1 MSKPPG
7 TKAESD
13 NVRVAIRCRPLN
25 DKEEASN
32 CQVVAKINRLR
43 GEVTIGHPRN
53 KGNSSN
59 PVDKTFTFDLVFD
72 MDAAQTEVYN
82 ETARPIVDSVLEGY
96 NGTIFAYGQT
106 GTGKTYTMAGVPG
119 VSELSGII
127 PNSFAHIFGH
137 IAKCEGEVRFLV
149 RVSYLQIYN
158 EDVCDLL
165 GKDPTSKL
173 EVKERPDIGVYVKSL
188 SSFIVKSPNE
198 MDKLMA
204 KGNKSRAVGSTD
216 MNEFSSRSHTIF
228 TITIERSEIGA
239 DKKQHLRMG
248 KLHLVDLAGSE
259 RQSKTGATGDRL
271 KEAVKINLSLST
283 LGNVISALVDGKS
296 THIPYRNSNLT
307 RLLQDSL
314 GGNSKT
320 VMIANIGPADY
331 NADESLNT
339 LRYANRA
346 KNIKNKAIINEDPK
360 DAMLREFQK
369 EIESLRKK
377 LEEETG
383 DEGSSEE
390 EVMENGKKVKR
401 KRPKSGYLSPRSLAN
416 QKAKIDADRKALLEK
431 KGLAEEERDRAA
443 KELQQREDELKR
455 TQEEQKTMEQRLN
468 DLQSKVIVGGVNL
481 LEKAEEQERL
491 LEQSKV
497 KLEQRRKKEEEM
509 KLKLQHSEAEHAM
522 LEEKYANLQEEAT
535 GKTKKLKEVWKQ
547 FQSAKDEIAELRAEF
562 QAENEDLLD
571 SIRQLSKE
579 IQFKMLIINQYIP
592 AEYQELIESQAV
604 WHEDTA
610 EWHIRGIAYA
620 GNNMGK
626 ETSSAHQQDYHYDT
640 SDAYLTYK
648 VGNRDVTGGSQQSTK
663 RKTKTPTM
671 KSRKASTEDR
681 EKYPESRGLMS
692 RQQHYA

>member
-1 MSKPPG
+1 MAETDAKP
-7 TKAESD
+7 ESD
-13 NVRVAIRCRPLN
+13 NVRVAIRCRPLS
-25 DKEEASN
+25 DKEKGSS
-32 CQVVAKINRLR
+32 CQMAVKINRLR
-43 GEVTIGHPRN
+43 GEVTIGHQR
-53 KGNSSN
+53 GRGSSN
-59 PVDKTFTFDLVFD
+59 VAEKTFTFDLVFD

-82 ETARPIVDSVLEGY
+82 ETARPIVESVLEGY

-106 GTGKTYTMAGVPG
+106 GTGKTFTMVGVPG

-137 IAKCEGEVRFLV
+137 IAKCEGEVKFLV

-165 GKDPTSKL
+165 GKNPTTKL
-173 EVKERPDIGVYVKSL
+173 EVKERPDVGVYVKGL
-188 SSFIVKSPNE
+188 SSFIVKSPSE
-198 MDKLMA
+198 MEKLMA
-204 KGNKSRAVGSTD
+204 KGNKSRAVGATD

-228 TITIERSEIGA
+228 SITLERSEIGL

-259 RQSKTGATGDRL
+259 RQSKTGATGDRFQ
-271 KEAVKINLSLST
+271 EAVKINLSLST

-296 THIPYRNSNLT
+296 THIPYRNSKLT

-320 VMIANIGPADY
+320 VMIANVGPADY

-346 KNIKNKAIINEDPK
+346 KNIKNRAVINEDPK

-369 EIESLRKK
+369 EIESLRAK
-377 LEEETG
+377 LAEENRESG
-383 DEGSSEE
+383 SEE
-390 EVMENGKKVKR
+390 SGEEVIEDGKRVKR
-401 KRPKSGYLSPRSLAN
+401 KRQKSGYLSPRALAA
-416 QKAKIDADRKALLEK
+416 QKAKIEADRKALLEK
-431 KGLAEEERDRAA
+431 KDLAEEERNQVAR
-443 KELQQREDELKR
+443 ELEQREEELKR
-455 TQEEQKTMEQRLN
+455 AQEEQKEMEQKLN

-481 LEKAEEQERL
+481 LEKAEEQEKL
-491 LEQSKV
+491 LEESKV
-497 KLEQRRKKEEEM
+497 KLEKRRQKEDEMRKQLQKTEEE
-509 KLKLQHSEAEHAM
+509 HAL
-522 LEEKYANLQEEAT
+522 LEEKYASLQEEAT

-547 FQSAKDEIAELRAEF
+547 FQASKDEIAELRTEF
-562 QAENEDLLD
+562 QAENEDLMD

-579 IQFKMLIINQYIP
+579 IQYKLLIINQYIP

-610 EWHIRGIAYA
+610 EWHVRGIAYA
-620 GNNMGK
+620 GNNMRK
-626 ETSSAHQQDYHYDT
+626 ESSSVHQQEHLYDT
-640 SDAYLTYK
+640 TEAYLTYK
-648 VGNRDVTGGSQQSTK
+648 VGSRDVMTSSQQSTK
-663 RKTKTPTM
+663 KKAKTASV
-671 KSRKASTEDR
+671 KSRKTSEDK